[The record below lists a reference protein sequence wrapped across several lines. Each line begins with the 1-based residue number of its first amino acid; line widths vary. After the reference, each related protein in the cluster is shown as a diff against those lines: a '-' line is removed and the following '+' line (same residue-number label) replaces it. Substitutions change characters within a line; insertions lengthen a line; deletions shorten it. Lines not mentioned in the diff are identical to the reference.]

1 MIHRRDA
8 ENSYSF
14 LEINENGFA
23 CLCNLVTS
31 VIYINLH
38 KLAAK
43 EMIMSDFWA
52 FRTMVTPVIIQVL
65 FWVGVMVCIIAGL
78 VMIVMGIKLPGE
90 QMVLKGV
97 LLAILGP
104 LGVRVY
110 CEILIVFFRINETLT
125 EIKHSLDGRQAQ
137 AE

>member
-1 MIHRRDA
+1 
-8 ENSYSF
+8 
-14 LEINENGFA
+14 
-23 CLCNLVTS
+23 
-31 VIYINLH
+31 
-38 KLAAK
+38 
-43 EMIMSDFWA
+43 MSDFWA

-65 FWVGVMVCIIAGL
+65 FWVGVIVCIIAGV
-78 VMIVMGIKLPGE
+78 VMIGMGIKLPGN

-125 EIKHSLDGRQAQ
+125 EIKHALDGRKAQ
-137 AE
+137 TE